1 MVLLDPEGAHAA
13 KERPH
18 GIAGGQSSAK
28 SGIGTTFE
36 QADPAGLDGRA
47 ELPARGPHL
56 PPPPRLPQ
64 RDPHVPKRAPEAH
77 PQSAVI
83 LGLRQFGAVQRRS
96 RSVVSI
102 YRVLRPRPFAE
113 WFQEREESRD
123 RAARVGEERE
133 RRQTQRQRQ
142 EHDRGQG
149 PFSQLD
155 GGIPDSGRI
164 ER

>member
-47 ELPARGPHL
+47 KLPARGPHL

-64 RDPHVPKRAPEAH
+64 RDPHVPKRAPEEH
-77 PQSAVI
+77 PQSAAPEDSR
-83 LGLRQFGAVQRRS
+83 LEAVWRSIVSQPVDRLHLSRPEAATVCRVVPRTRGVTGSS
-96 RSVVSI
+96 RS
-102 YRVLRPRPFAE
+102 
-113 WFQEREESRD
+113 
-123 RAARVGEERE
+123 
-133 RRQTQRQRQ
+133 
-142 EHDRGQG
+142 
-149 PFSQLD
+149 
-155 GGIPDSGRI
+155 GR
-164 ER
+164 